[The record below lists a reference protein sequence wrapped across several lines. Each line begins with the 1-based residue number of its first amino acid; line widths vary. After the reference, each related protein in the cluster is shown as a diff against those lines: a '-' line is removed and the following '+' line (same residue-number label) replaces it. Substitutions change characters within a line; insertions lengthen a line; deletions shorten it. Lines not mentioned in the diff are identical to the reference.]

1 MARYEDVKARSLT
14 GLAHVVDTRTKLVLD
29 IRIAPLTIV
38 ISENGIFSE
47 EKRNLIA
54 DLGLLTITTMEDDSV
69 VETSLLGDEVSFIF
83 ISVWYEHDCLI
94 ISALLQYDSFSTV
107 FALNDGRN
115 LYFCSSLI
123 FITSNGM
130 K

>member
-29 IRIAPLTIV
+29 IRIAPLTVV

-54 DLGLLTITTMEDDSV
+54 DLGLLTITAMKDDSFM
-69 VETSLLGDEVSFIF
+69 ETSVLSNEVRFVFICF
-83 ISVWYEHDCLI
+83 
-94 ISALLQYDSFSTV
+94 
-107 FALNDGRN
+107 
-115 LYFCSSLI
+115 
-123 FITSNGM
+123 
-130 K
+130 